1 MKPTKKEV
9 EKAKS
14 KANKVIEK
22 QSNVRIRELEELVVL
37 MDAKIISLEN
47 DMKSMQDIYDRIRKR
62 MGL

>member
-14 KANKVIEK
+14 KADKVEEK
-22 QSNVRIRELEELVVL
+22 QSNTRIRELEEIVVL
-37 MDAKIISLEN
+37 MDAKITSLEN
-47 DMKSMQDIYDRIRKR
+47 DMKLMQDIYDRIKKR